1 MSELYKKMTLLSAT
15 SDQETPIKPAV
26 FVRIFGWCTL
36 SFLLAFLINNILSLS
51 FDYPGVMQFFK
62 TPSLAIILQPLVYI
76 VIFVI
81 SIFWVLKTSDNS
93 LRNDAKK
100 ITAINAYIIRGC
112 FFSVLFVGIVD
123 ASIAWLR
130 VESLLP
136 VIFDKDTASALLR
149 SNFIGPK
156 IHAPLIILGF
166 LIAFYSRTL
175 GFLWLALMI
184 VGAELLIV
192 VSRFVFS
199 YEQTLMGD
207 LVRYWYAALFLFA
220 SAYTLLEEGHVRV
233 DVLYS
238 TFRKTSKGRVN
249 AYGSIFLGMITSIT
263 IFLICIWSKQAI
275 VNSPIMNFEVS
286 QNGTAGMY
294 IKYQMAAF
302 LLIFAITMQIQF
314 VSYLFEAVA
323 DLRNEPGK
331 REVKPISH

>member
-1 MSELYKKMTLLSAT
+1 MTLLSAT
-15 SDQETPIKPAV
+15 SEQETPIKPAV

-76 VIFVI
+76 VIFFI

-112 FFSVLFVGIVD
+112 FFSVLFVGIID

-136 VIFDKDTASALLR
+136 VIFDKEMASALLR
-149 SNFIGPK
+149 SGFIGPR

-166 LIAFYSRTL
+166 LVAFYSRTL

-192 VSRFVFS
+192 ISRFVFS

-238 TFRKTSKGRVN
+238 TFRNKTKGRVN

-302 LLIFAITMQIQF
+302 LLIFAITMQVQF